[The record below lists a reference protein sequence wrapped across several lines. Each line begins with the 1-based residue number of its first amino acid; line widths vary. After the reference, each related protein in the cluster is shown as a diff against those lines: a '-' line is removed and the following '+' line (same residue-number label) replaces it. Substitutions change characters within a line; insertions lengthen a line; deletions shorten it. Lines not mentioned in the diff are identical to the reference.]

1 MRGAHHDRDHGTA
14 AMQPGRAACVRKRLE
29 LSHLVSSM
37 PRSCQRAGVPGPAQ
51 RTRCQS
57 GAATARWR
65 ALSRALAPIPL
76 SGVAGPAQGGRVPV
90 SGDVVAG
97 LAAGLRERTPDGRD
111 PAESPGHRPSL
122 ARRGSQGQP
131 ESLLLSRQPR
141 ASQRNDLCM
150 DLWTIW
156 VNAQASHCIAV
167 DTRGCG
173 KVDNRTA
180 HPCQAAAYR
189 CPRGVAAAAGTTAGT
204 GTAASGVAAPSRVTV
219 LQRRRPGWPGRIQHG

>member
-1 MRGAHHDRDHGTA
+1 
-14 AMQPGRAACVRKRLE
+14 
-29 LSHLVSSM
+29 M

-57 GAATARWR
+57 GASTARWR
-65 ALSRALAPIPL
+65 ALSRALAPSPL
-76 SGVAGPAQGGRVPV
+76 RRVAGPARRGRVPV
-90 SGDVVAG
+90 SGDVVVGRVGG
-97 LAAGLRERTPDGRD
+97 LCEGAPDGRD

-141 ASQRNDLCM
+141 ASQRNDLWM

-156 VNAQASHCIAV
+156 VNAQVNYGIAV
-167 DTRGCG
+167 DARGCG

-180 HPCQAAAYR
+180 QSCQAAAFR
-189 CPRGVAAAAGTTAGT
+189 CPRGTPVLPRRVAARQGA
-204 GTAASGVAAPSRVTV
+204 GTAAGRAPVGASRFRT
-219 LQRRRPGWPGRIQHG
+219 P